1 MKRDTYTG
9 SSLESIVLILV
20 LLQNSLETVK
30 SIEILNCFKI
40 ITDIPV
46 YNSVFG
52 TRCLRLLHNNDP
64 FMSFDEL
71 PSGRLRAVK
80 HRVIL
85 RQHSFRS
92 RYVTFINSKI
102 FNFYTC
108 FSAIF
113 YSFSYSKHHISHL

>member
-40 ITDIPV
+40 ITDIPA

-64 FMSFDEL
+64 FMNFDEL

-80 HRVIL
+80 HRVDL
-85 RQHSFRS
+85 RKHSFRS
-92 RYVTFINSKI
+92 RYVIFINSNI
-102 FNFYTC
+102 F
-108 FSAIF
+108 
-113 YSFSYSKHHISHL
+113 